1 MLDFLEL
8 ERGLSDLEITKDLLR
23 TAAAKAWLAR
33 NKDRATAGTETGD
46 DPYPTFQSQ
55 VAVAERTQ
63 ATDQV
68 PSFFHFP
75 PVAFFPASLPSS
87 SFHPASSFLRA
98 RHMSQ
103 RSHLR

>member
-33 NKDRATAGTETGD
+33 NKDRSTAGTETGD

-55 VAVAERTQ
+55 VTV
-63 ATDQV
+63 TDQV
-68 PSFFHFP
+68 PSFFQFGKKEGKNVTP
-75 PVAFFPASLPSS
+75 CMVKW
-87 SFHPASSFLRA
+87 
-98 RHMSQ
+98 
-103 RSHLR
+103 HLCFKLTIEVGLLNPIVILIG